1 MAVYTEVSFN
11 DAAALTTRL
20 GLGRLQ
26 QLRGIESGIENTN
39 YFATTDKGE
48 WVLTVFERLTI
59 QQLPYYLALMQ
70 HLAKAGLPVPQPQ
83 STARGELVH
92 SIMGKPAAVVS
103 RLSGAP
109 EPRPQLVHCTRVGR
123 FLGRMHKAGESF
135 GQRQQHERGLP
146 WWEQTVPEVLP
157 HVPADVGSRLRSELS
172 YLRTALL
179 SPAGTALPQGHI
191 HADLFRDNAMFEVG
205 AGDPV
210 LSGVLDFYF
219 AGVDA
224 LLFDVAVAI
233 NDWCIDDESGRI
245 DYERAQ
251 GLVDAYRIEREWAH
265 GEWRMLPAMLRA
277 AAFRFW
283 LSRLWDWHLPRSASL
298 LKPKDPTQFERIL
311 QDRIDNPW
319 LPSA

>member
-1 MAVYTEVSFN
+1 
-11 DAAALTTRL
+11 L
-20 GLGRLQ
+20 GQLQ

-39 YFATTDKGE
+39 YFASTERGE
-48 WVLTVFERLTI
+48 WVITVFERLSA

-70 HLAKAGLPVPQPQ
+70 HFAANGLPVPEPQ
-83 STARGELVH
+83 ADAQGALVLTL
-92 SIMGKPAAVVS
+92 MGKPAAVVS
-103 RLSGAP
+103 RLAGAP
-109 EPRPQLVHCTRVGR
+109 ELRPQAGHCAQVGQ
-123 FLGRMHKAGESF
+123 FLGRMHKVGANF
-135 GQRQQHERGLP
+135 GHHQNHERGLP
-146 WWEQTVPEVLP
+146 WWGKTAIDVLP
-157 HVPADVGSRLRSELS
+157 HISTDLGSRLIGELD
-172 YLRTALL
+172 YLRSALS
-179 SPAGTALPQGHI
+179 SPAGYALPRGHI
-191 HADLFRDNAMFEVG
+191 HADLFRDNAMFRPDTVE
-205 AGDPV
+205 PV

-245 DYERAQ
+245 DQERAQ
-251 GLVDAYRIEREWAH
+251 SLVDAYRSEREWVH

-283 LSRLWDWHLPRSASL
+283 LSRLWDWHLPRAASL
-298 LKPKDPTQFERIL
+298 LKPKDPTHFERIL